1 MMTGQKLELILEFS
15 VILLSPIV
23 HHYYLWKYK
32 KIELNEILK
41 SAKFYVILYGLV
53 GVGILILETR

>member
-1 MMTGQKLELILEFS
+1 MTGQKLELILEFS

-23 HHYYLWKYK
+23 YHYYLWKYK

-41 SAKFYVILYGLV
+41 NAKVNMILYEV
-53 GVGILILETR
+53 ICIPSLILLTQ

>member
-32 KIELNEILK
+32 KVELNEILK
-41 SAKFYVILYGLV
+41 NAKVYVFLYGLV

>member
-15 VILLSPIV
+15 VIILSPIV
-23 HHYYLWKYK
+23 YHYYLCKYK

-41 SAKFYVILYGLV
+41 NAKFYVILYGLV